1 MNELEDNK
9 VLPSQDTGPSA
20 SPSPGGEG
28 RGEGGIRGSSPK
40 VSIVIISWN
49 DRKYILD
56 CLDSVY
62 AQTRSISFEVIIADN
77 GSTDGSR
84 ELIRERF
91 PNARIVENNANLGF
105 GPGNNAGIALAR
117 GEYVFILNPDTIVH
131 ERAVEKLVA
140 YADAHPQ
147 AGAFGCRTLNQD
159 GTLQHTA
166 RPLPTVWRSLIAA
179 LYLRWLGNF
188 SNAFISDTYLGWD
201 GRTEREIGFQA
212 GCSLLVRGELLK
224 SLGGFDARFF
234 HQFEDADLC
243 RRVWSSGRSVLFCP
257 HAEITHIGGQKRG
270 GYPVKVVLE
279 TERSKYRYFH
289 KHGGVKALK
298 SIRLVSLLAL
308 GMRYAGYRLL
318 HLVRGGAALDQRLE
332 LYRVLFRW
340 NWQINPVQFI
350 QTGQE
355 PALGYEPL
363 SPARLI
369 AVGLV

>member
-1 MNELEDNK
+1 M
-9 VLPSQDTGPSA
+9 
-20 SPSPGGEG
+20 
-28 RGEGGIRGSSPK
+28 K

-49 DRKYILD
+49 DRKFILD
-56 CLDSVY
+56 CLESVY
-62 AQTRSISFEVIIADN
+62 AQTRSLAFEVIIADN

-84 ELIRERF
+84 ELVRERF
-91 PNARIVENNANLGF
+91 PKARIVENKANIGF
-105 GPGNNAGIALAR
+105 GPGNNAGFAIAQ
-117 GEYVFILNPDTIVH
+117 GEYVLILNPDTIVH
-131 ERAVEKLVA
+131 DRAIEKLVA
-140 YADAHPQ
+140 YADAHRE

-179 LYLRWLGNF
+179 LYLRWLGKF
-188 SNAFISDTYLGWD
+188 SKAFISDTYLGWN

-212 GCSLLVRGELLK
+212 GCSLLIRGELLK
-224 SLGGFDARFF
+224 KLGGFDPRFF

-243 RRVWSSGRSVLFCP
+243 QRVWTSGQSVLFCP
-257 HAEITHIGGQKRG
+257 DAEITHIGGQKRG

-298 SIRLVSLLAL
+298 LIRLVSLLAL
-308 GMRYAGYRLL
+308 GLRYAGYGLL
-318 HLVRGGAALDQRLE
+318 HLVRRSPGLDERLE
-332 LYRVLFRW
+332 LYRILFRW
-340 NWQINPVQFI
+340 HRRIDPVRFI
-350 QTGQE
+350 LTGEE

-363 SPARLI
+363 SPAPRI